1 MAKRLY
7 EEERIGA
14 IATKIRELVPTWY
27 NGTFTTAD
35 MPAALER
42 IYDEGKSKGN
52 REGYSYGYI
61 AGFFQGKEDGQL
73 SGYNK
78 GYNEGLVGG
87 AESVKRGEA
96 RTDDDIIID
105 GDSFT
110 VPSGYYAETAEKHIN
125 VDPFYDAG
133 YKDGYKAG
141 VESVGTYEDG
151 NEVAY

>member
-14 IATKIRELVPTWY
+14 IAAKIRELVPTWHK
-27 NGTFTTAD
+27 GTFATAD

-52 REGYSYGYI
+52 REGYGYGYN

-78 GYNEGLVGG
+78 GYNEGLADGVK
-87 AESVKRGEA
+87 SVKKGEA

-110 VPSGYYAETAEKHIN
+110 VPSGYYAENAEKHIN
-125 VDPFYDAG
+125 TDPFYDAG
-133 YKDGYKAG
+133 YEDGYIAGKADCP
-141 VESVGTYEDG
+141 TYEDG